1 MHMNKHSISVMW
13 RNFNKTTVLG
23 ILENKILRL
32 IKRKS
37 KKAAYIDI
45 LYIKSQKKDNETN
58 LYLKIYAS
66 L

>member
-1 MHMNKHSISVMW
+1 MHLNEYSISVMW

-23 ILENKILRL
+23 ILENILRL

-45 LYIKSQKKDNETN
+45 LYIKWQKRTIKQ
-58 LYLKIYAS
+58 IYI
-66 L
+66 

>member
-1 MHMNKHSISVMW
+1 MHMNKYSISVMW

-37 KKAAYIDI
+37 KKAAYISI
-45 LYIKSQKKDNETN
+45 LYIKSQKGQ
-58 LYLKIYAS
+58 
-66 L
+66 

>member
-1 MHMNKHSISVMW
+1 MHMNKYSISVMW

-45 LYIKSQKKDNETN
+45 LYYKITKKGQ
-58 LYLKIYAS
+58 
-66 L
+66 